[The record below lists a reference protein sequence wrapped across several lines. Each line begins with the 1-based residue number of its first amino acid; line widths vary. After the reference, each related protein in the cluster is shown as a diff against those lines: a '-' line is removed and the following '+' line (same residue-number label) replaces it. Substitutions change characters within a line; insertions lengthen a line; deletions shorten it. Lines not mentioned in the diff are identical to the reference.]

1 MSGPLADPQNK
12 RWRYTRRQT
21 RAPESAERFAMNVPI
36 DLTEEQFEK
45 MQETARALG
54 VGVEELTRAAIAD
67 LLAQPMDDFQQAADY
82 VLKKNRALYERL
94 R

>member
-1 MSGPLADPQNK
+1 
-12 RWRYTRRQT
+12 
-21 RAPESAERFAMNVPI
+21 MNVPI